1 MKRIYNLSDVD
12 ELLNRFGMPELFD
25 CGALSFY
32 AAVYE
37 PNERIS
43 GPGEQ
48 KSDLRFLRGSEVR
61 IYELWEDGSRMLVE
75 MPQTDLLVLGEIEL
89 FSGRESRYYIEAV
102 KRTEVL
108 CLPIEPHRAELM
120 NNPQFLCF
128 LLQSLTEKLE
138 LGRDNYPLRSR
149 PLREQI
155 LGLMKASYPD
165 HILPSV
171 GQAAERLGCSSRQ
184 IYRVLNQ
191 LEEEGLI
198 EKPQRGL
205 YRLK

>member
-1 MKRIYNLSDVD
+1 MKRIYNSPDID
-12 ELLNRFGMPELFD
+12 ELLNKLGLPEFFD
-25 CGALSFY
+25 CRDLSFY

-37 PNERIS
+37 PNEYIS
-43 GPGEQ
+43 MPGEQ

-75 MPQTDLLVLGEIEL
+75 MTQSDLLVLGEIEL
-89 FSGRESRYYIEAV
+89 FSGKESRYYIEAV
-102 KRTEVL
+102 KQTEVL

-120 NNPQFLCF
+120 NNPQFLRF

-155 LGLMKASYPD
+155 LSLMKASYPH

-198 EKPQRGL
+198 EKPRRGL

>member
-1 MKRIYNLSDVD
+1 MKRIYNQSDID
-12 ELLNRFGMPELFD
+12 ELLNKFGLSGFFD
-25 CGALSFY
+25 CRDLSFY
-32 AAVYE
+32 AAIYE
-37 PNERIS
+37 PNEYIS
-43 GPGEQ
+43 TPGEQ
-48 KSDLRFLRGSEVR
+48 KSDLRFLWGSEVR

-75 MPQTDLLVLGEIEL
+75 MPQSDLLVLGEIEL
-89 FSGRESRYYIEAV
+89 ISGRESRYYIESV

-108 CLPIEPHRAELM
+108 CLPLDLHRAELM
-120 NNPQFLCF
+120 NNPQFLRF
-128 LLQSLTEKLE
+128 LLQSIAEKLE

-165 HILPSV
+165 HVLPSV